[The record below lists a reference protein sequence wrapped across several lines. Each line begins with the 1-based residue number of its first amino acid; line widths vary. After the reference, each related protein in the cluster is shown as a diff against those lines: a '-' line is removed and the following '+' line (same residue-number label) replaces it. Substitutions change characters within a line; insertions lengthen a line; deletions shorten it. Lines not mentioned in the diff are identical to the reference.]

1 METSFDVIVIGGG
14 SAGLA
19 FSKEA
24 ARRGAAVL
32 LIERDKL
39 GGTCVNRGCVPKKMM
54 WSVSDALQT
63 QAAMVSQGFLSE
75 GSRLDFAKL
84 AAVRAE
90 KIADIVDSF
99 DDQLDEAGV
108 QHLVGDAI
116 LQAYDTVLV
125 GDTAYTTDRIVLAT
139 GTRPSPLD
147 IEGGELMDLSDDVF
161 EWNTVPQSLV
171 VIGGGYIGSEMAAIF
186 NGFGSQITIVSNSPA
201 VLTEFSEAAQNLAA
215 QNLTASGVSL
225 VLDVKPTEV
234 AVKDGKFQ
242 VKLTDGTEL
251 EAERVLNATGR
262 DPNLDVFGDL
272 EHPEQADTGALA
284 VDEGFKTSI
293 DGIYAIGDIADRLPL
308 TPVAREDGEVLAK
321 QLFGAPETK
330 PIDLDKVSTTAFV
343 FPPIG
348 EVGKTSGLT
357 EITTFTAMEAL
368 IADKDAS
375 EGWALERDGN
385 GGLAGVAVVGHAA
398 AEAVSW
404 AGLSVHAGLTRA
416 DMNETVAVHPSRA
429 EQPLGSQR

>member
-1 METSFDVIVIGGG
+1 
-14 SAGLA
+14 
-19 FSKEA
+19 
-24 ARRGAAVL
+24 
-32 LIERDKL
+32 
-39 GGTCVNRGCVPKKMM
+39 
-54 WSVSDALQT
+54 
-63 QAAMVSQGFLSE
+63 
-75 GSRLDFAKL
+75 
-84 AAVRAE
+84 
-90 KIADIVDSF
+90 
-99 DDQLDEAGV
+99 
-108 QHLVGDAI
+108 
-116 LQAYDTVLV
+116 
-125 GDTAYTTDRIVLAT
+125 
-139 GTRPSPLD
+139 
-147 IEGGELMDLSDDVF
+147 MDLSDDVF

-284 VDEGFKTSI
+284 VDEGCKTSI

-330 PIDLDKVSTTAFV
+330 PVDLDKVSTTAFV